1 MTINASTAEDRG
13 RTNPLPAQAERTAAL
28 GLCLGIAVE
37 ILFYGHPLGISV
49 LIWATLCV
57 AALLLAARSY
67 GASAARSSVWLAAP
81 ILFFAAMPFLRLEGL
96 SVLLSLAA
104 TVGLLLLWVRTFRV
118 GDLFAFGW
126 TDFALTWLLVPLE
139 GWIAPWPVLGTLQQR
154 MLSNRQGRAQAMAIL
169 RGVLLAFPILV
180 LLIALLSGADII
192 FADRVEEALRWLD
205 LERITEWIGRGTVI
219 LLSGLFSLGC
229 LVQALR
235 PLGSRRLAGEAEPLV
250 RPFLG
255 FPEATVV
262 LSGVNLVF
270 GLFVAIQFTYLFGGA
285 ANITAAGYTYAQ
297 YARRGF
303 GELVAVSIISLG
315 LIMAL
320 GTWARRDTRRHSRW
334 FNGLS
339 GLLVAQMG
347 VILASALQRLL
358 LYENAYGFTRLRTY
372 THVAILWMAG
382 LFLAFLVLLLLGRL
396 RRFVLVAAAAA
407 LGFTATLNLL
417 NVDRFIVARNAARL
431 AESGELDLSYLLQL
445 SEDAV
450 PALVVLGRTAPAEV
464 REALAPE
471 LTCWFAQSELRQYR
485 LAVGTACLAFA
496 PRAALLGMADQM
508 AGHQVWRDR
517 ENGWMVEVAGE
528 GKPCLR
534 QMLCT
539 DGGLTWRL
547 TDQPHKSQT
556 GLCGPVSLLAA
567 RRPVF

>member
-37 ILFYGHPLGISV
+37 VLFYGHPLGISV
-49 LIWATLCV
+49 LIWAALCV

-67 GASAARSSVWLAAP
+67 GASAARSSAWLAAP

-205 LERITEWIGRGTVI
+205 LERITEWIGRGTII

-235 PLGSRRLAGEAEPLV
+235 PLDYRRRAGEAGPQV

-285 ANITAAGYTYAQ
+285 TNITAAGYTYAQ

-303 GELVAVSIISLG
+303 GELVAVSVISLG

-320 GTWARRDTRRHSRW
+320 GTWARRDSRPHSRW

-417 NVDRFIVARNAARL
+417 NVDGFIVGRNAARL
-431 AESGELDLSYLLQL
+431 AQSGELDLSYLLQL

-450 PALVVLGRTAPAEV
+450 PALVDLGRTAPAEV
-464 REALAPE
+464 QEALAPE
-471 LTCWFAQSELRQYR
+471 LACWFAQSELRQYGWPSVQLSR
-485 LAVGTACLAFA
+485 LRA
-496 PRAALLGMADQM
+496 RAALLGMADQM

-517 ENGWMVEVAGE
+517 EHGWMVEVAGE
-528 GKPCLR
+528 GQPCLR
-534 QMLCT
+534 QFLA
-539 DGGLTWRL
+539 LT
-547 TDQPHKSQT
+547 QN
-556 GLCGPVSLLAA
+556 
-567 RRPVF
+567 

>member
-1 MTINASTAEDRG
+1 MTINASTAEDRR

-49 LIWATLCV
+49 LIWAALCV

-67 GASAARSSVWLAAP
+67 GASAARSSAWLAAP
-81 ILFFAAMPFLRLEGL
+81 ILFFAAMPFLRREGL

-320 GTWARRDTRRHSRW
+320 GTWARRDTRQHSRW

-417 NVDRFIVARNAARL
+417 NVDGFIVARNAARL
-431 AESGELDLSYLLQL
+431 AQSGELDLSYLLQL

-450 PALVVLGRTAPAEV
+450 PALVELGRTAPAEV
-464 REALAPE
+464 REALVPE
-471 LTCWFAQSELRQYR
+471 LTCWFAQSELRQYGWPSAHLSR
-485 LAVGTACLAFA
+485 LRA
-496 PRAALLGMADQM
+496 RAALLSMADQM

-517 ENGWMVEVAGE
+517 EKGWMVEVAGE
-528 GKPCLR
+528 GQPCLR
-534 QMLCT
+534 QMLMPT
-539 DGGLTWRL
+539 GG
-547 TDQPHKSQT
+547 
-556 GLCGPVSLLAA
+556 
-567 RRPVF
+567 

>member
-13 RTNPLPAQAERTAAL
+13 KTSPLPVQAERTAAL

-37 ILFYGHPLGISV
+37 ILFHGHPLGISV
-49 LIWATLCV
+49 LIWAALCV

-67 GASAARSSVWLAAP
+67 GVKAARSSAWLAAP

-169 RGVLLAFPILV
+169 RGVLLAFPILI

-205 LERITEWIGRGTVI
+205 LERITEWIGRGTLI
-219 LLSGLFSLGC
+219 LLSGLVSLGC

-235 PLGSRRLAGEAEPLV
+235 PLDYRRRAGEAGPLV

-255 FPEATVV
+255 FPEAAVV

-285 ANITAAGYTYAQ
+285 NNITSAGYTYAQ

-320 GTWARRDTRRHSRW
+320 GTWARRDTRPHSRW

-382 LFLAFLVLLLLGRL
+382 LFLAFLLLLLLGRL
-396 RRFVLVAAAAA
+396 RRFVLMAAAAA
-407 LGFTATLNLL
+407 LGFTASLNLL
-417 NVDRFIVARNAARL
+417 NVDGFIVSRNAARL
-431 AESGELDLSYLLQL
+431 AQSGELDLSYLLQL

-450 PALVVLGRTAPAEV
+450 PALVELGRTAPAEV

-471 LTCWFAQSELRQYR
+471 LTCWFAQSELRQNGWPSAQLSR
-485 LAVGTACLAFA
+485 LRA
-496 PRAALLGMADQM
+496 RAALLGMADQM
-508 AGHQVWRDR
+508 AGHQVWSDR
-517 ENGWMVEVAGE
+517 VHGWMVEVAGE
-528 GKPCLR
+528 GQPCLR
-534 QMLCT
+534 QMPMLT
-539 DGGLTWRL
+539 GG
-547 TDQPHKSQT
+547 
-556 GLCGPVSLLAA
+556 
-567 RRPVF
+567 

>member
-49 LIWATLCV
+49 LIWAALCV

-67 GASAARSSVWLAAP
+67 GASAARSSAWLAAP
-81 ILFFAAMPFLRLEGL
+81 ILFFAAMPFLRREGL

-250 RPFLG
+250 RPSLG

-417 NVDRFIVARNAARL
+417 NVDGFIVARNAARL
-431 AESGELDLSYLLQL
+431 AQSGELDLSYLLQL

-450 PALVVLGRTAPAEV
+450 PALVELGRTAPAEV
-464 REALAPE
+464 REALVPE
-471 LTCWFAQSELRQYR
+471 LTCWFAQSELRQYSWPSAHLSR
-485 LAVGTACLAFA
+485 L
-496 PRAALLGMADQM
+496 RARGAMLSMTDQM

-517 ENGWMVEVAGE
+517 EKGWMVEVAGE
-528 GKPCLR
+528 GQPCLR
-534 QMLCT
+534 QMLMPT
-539 DGGLTWRL
+539 GG
-547 TDQPHKSQT
+547 
-556 GLCGPVSLLAA
+556 
-567 RRPVF
+567 

>member
-1 MTINASTAEDRG
+1 MTINASTAEHRG
-13 RTNPLPAQAERTAAL
+13 KTSPLPAQAQRTAAL

-49 LIWATLCV
+49 FIWAALCV
-57 AALLLAARSY
+57 AALLMAARYY
-67 GASAARSSVWLAAP
+67 GVQAARSSAWLAVP
-81 ILFFAAMPFLRLEGL
+81 ILFFAAMPFLRLEAL
-96 SVLLSLAA
+96 SVLLSLVA

-126 TDFALTWLLVPLE
+126 TDFALSWLLVPLE

-154 MLSNRQGRAQAMAIL
+154 MLSDRQGRAQAMALL

-229 LVQALR
+229 LVLALR
-235 PLGSRRLAGEAEPLV
+235 PLDYRRRAGEAGPLV

-320 GTWARRDTRRHSRW
+320 GTWARRETRPHSLW

-382 LFLAFLVLLLLGRL
+382 LFLAILVLLLLGRL

-417 NVDRFIVARNAARL
+417 NVDGFIVGRNAARL
-431 AESGELDLSYLLQL
+431 AQSGELDLSYLLQL

-450 PALVVLGRTAPAEV
+450 PALVELGRTAPAEV

-471 LTCWFAQSELRQYR
+471 LTCWLAQSELRQFSWPSAQLSR
-485 LAVGTACLAFA
+485 LRA
-496 PRAALLGMADQM
+496 RAALLGMADQM
-508 AGHQVWRDR
+508 AGHQVWKDR
-517 ENGWMVEVAGE
+517 EHGWMVEVEGE
-528 GKPCLR
+528 GQPCLR
-534 QMLCT
+534 QFA
-539 DGGLTWRL
+539 LT
-547 TDQPHKSQT
+547 QN
-556 GLCGPVSLLAA
+556 
-567 RRPVF
+567 